1 MDLSIRNEVMKV
13 KWMGDYKSKLAT
25 AEEAVSLIKSG
36 DKIFTSG
43 NAAAPYKLMEALA
56 RRKDEL
62 TDVEIFNLLLLG
74 NDPLSEPEM
83 RGHFR
88 DKSLF
93 VGPANRVAVNEGRAD
108 YFPIFL
114 YKIPLLFREQIQLDV
129 TAIQTSPPDEH
140 GYLSLGVETVATKA
154 AAETAKCVIAEVNEK
169 MPRALGDCF
178 ISVSEICKIVEVS
191 EDLPTLPLNTFTEV
205 EKKIAQNITTLIDD
219 GATLQLGIGGIPSAV
234 LYLLKDRKDLG
245 IHTEML
251 SDGIIEAIESGI
263 VTNARK
269 SLNPGKVI
277 ATFAL
282 GSKEL
287 YKYIHNNPLFEM
299 HPVDYT
305 NDPCIV
311 AQNDNMVSINSA
323 LEVDLTGQVCSDSIG
338 YTIYSGIGGQVDF
351 TRGAAWSKGGKPIIA
366 LPSTAKIGEISRIV
380 PHLKEGAGVVTSR
393 GDVHYVITEH
403 GIAYL
408 FGKSIRDRVEA
419 MINIAHPKFR
429 EELELFAKERKY
441 L

>member
-1 MDLSIRNEVMKV
+1 M
-13 KWMGDYKSKLAT
+13 KWMDDYKSKLAT

-62 TDVEIFNLLLLG
+62 ADVEIFNLLLLG
-74 NDPLSEPEM
+74 NDPLSKPEM

-93 VGPANRVAVNEGRAD
+93 IGPANRAAVNEGRAD

-191 EDLPTLPLNTFTEV
+191 EDLPTLPPNTFTEV
-205 EKKIAQNITTLIDD
+205 EKKIAQNITTLIED

-393 GDVHYVITEH
+393 GDVHYVITEY

-429 EELELFAKERKY
+429 EELELFAKEKKY

>member
-1 MDLSIRNEVMKV
+1 MDLSLRNEVRNM

-93 VGPANRVAVNEGRAD
+93 VGPANRAAVNEGRAD

-140 GYLSLGVETVATKA
+140 GYLSLGVETIATKA

-178 ISVSEICKIVEVS
+178 ISVSKVCKIVEVS
-191 EDLPTLPLNTFTEV
+191 EDLPTLPTNTFTEV
-205 EKKIAQNITTLIDD
+205 EKKIAQNITTLIED
-219 GATLQLGIGGIPSAV
+219 GATLQLGIGGIPGAV

-305 NDPCIV
+305 NHPCIV

-393 GDVHYVITEH
+393 GDVHYVITEY

-429 EELELFAKERKY
+429 EELELFAKKRKY